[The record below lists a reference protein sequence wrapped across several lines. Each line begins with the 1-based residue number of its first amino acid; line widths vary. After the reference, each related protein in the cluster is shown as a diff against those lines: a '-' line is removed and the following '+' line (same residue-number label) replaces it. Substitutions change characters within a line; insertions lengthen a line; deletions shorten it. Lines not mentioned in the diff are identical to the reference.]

1 MKINLFGFEFS
12 LTKTKN
18 NLAKQGQKALK
29 DKSLEAI
36 HKALDDIENRGLK
49 YSEYRVQKLSNLS
62 INTVKKYREE
72 IALYRANNN
81 RDLFE

>member
-12 LTKTKN
+12 LNKTKN

-36 HKALDDIENRGLK
+36 HKALDEIENRGLK

-72 IALYRANNN
+72 IALYRANNS